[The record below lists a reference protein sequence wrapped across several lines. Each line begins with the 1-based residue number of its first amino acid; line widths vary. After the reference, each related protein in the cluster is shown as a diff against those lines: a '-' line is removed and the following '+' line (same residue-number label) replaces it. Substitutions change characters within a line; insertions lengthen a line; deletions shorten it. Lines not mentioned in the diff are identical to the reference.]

1 MKWNYLKGS
10 EKDFANVNDGCV
22 LVVQCRSDGHIY
34 YLGNEFNPTSIEQCG
49 DIIIA
54 QREPIATPKHLMI
67 FGDPKS
73 FIFAHDEAT
82 HAAKNKVTG
91 EVVHTHI
98 PGLINLSKFDF
109 IARRQLT
116 DVTESDLN
124 ECIGASEACQD
135 FGAEPNWIESL
146 LAGEVILKAINDL
159 AEKKK
164 SEVNERLVVIK
175 YDKDEL
181 IASYLMSASGEENI
195 KIGSLH
201 LDGKEHIAPLG
212 NKYMREIAP
221 GVWVD
226 VYAVLKAWNVTNP
239 ALQHLIKKALQPG
252 DRGHK
257 TIVQDMQDI
266 IDSAIR
272 AKELEIK

>member
-1 MKWNYLKGS
+1 MKWNYLKGG
-10 EKDFANVNDGCV
+10 EKDFEGAPDWATEVVWTDKGGDQLIYWLDKISRRAQMPMCPEFQWDGNYGWRCFV
-22 LVVQCRSDGHIY
+22 KAERVEVGSQ
-34 YLGNEFNPTSIEQCG
+34 T
-49 DIIIA
+49 
-54 QREPIATPKHLMI
+54 TPKHLMI

-82 HAAKNKVTG
+82 HAARNKVTG
-91 EVVHTHI
+91 ELIHTHI
-98 PGLINLSKFDF
+98 PQIINLSKFDF
-109 IARRQLT
+109 IAQRQLT
-116 DVTESDLN
+116 DVTEGDLN
-124 ECIGASEACQD
+124 ECIGASEAINLNPD
-135 FGAEPNWIESL
+135 VVVR
-146 LAGEVILKAINDL
+146 AGEIHFNGREGAIPTGL
-159 AEKKK
+159 AKR
-164 SEVNERLVVIK
+164 V
-175 YDKDEL
+175 
-181 IASYLMSASGEENI
+181 

-201 LDGKEHIAPLG
+201 LDGKGHVAPLG

-257 TIVQDMQDI
+257 TIEQDMQDI

>member
-10 EKDFANVNDGCV
+10 EKDFEGAPEWAVYLASVDAVVGKLFAFEITDFRRYAYANHGC
-22 LVVQCRSDGHIY
+22 GHEIANKEFY
-34 YLGNEFNPTSIEQCG
+34 GSFIKQWWFNEPE
-49 DIIIA
+49 IIA
-54 QREPIATPKHLMI
+54 QREPISTPKHIMI

-73 FIFAHDEAT
+73 FIFAHEEAT

-109 IARRQLT
+109 IAQRQLT

-124 ECIGASEACQD
+124 ECIGASEAL
-135 FGAEPNWIESL
+135 ELPKIT
-146 LAGEVILKAINDL
+146 
-159 AEKKK
+159 
-164 SEVNERLVVIK
+164 VNTGGVHFNGHEYIMPIIGIMDNVKV
-175 YDKDEL
+175 
-181 IASYLMSASGEENI
+181 
-195 KIGSLH
+195 GSLH
-201 LDGKEHIAPLG
+201 LDGKEHSAPLG

-221 GVWVD
+221 DVWVD

-252 DRGHK
+252 ERGHK
-257 TIVQDMQDI
+257 TLHQDMQDI

-272 AKELEIK
+272 AKELEVK